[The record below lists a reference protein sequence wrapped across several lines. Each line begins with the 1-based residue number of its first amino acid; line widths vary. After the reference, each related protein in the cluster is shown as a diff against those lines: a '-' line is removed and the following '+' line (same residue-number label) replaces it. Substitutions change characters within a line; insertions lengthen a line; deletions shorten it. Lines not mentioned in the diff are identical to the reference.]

1 MANQSG
7 ISGRIAQT
15 LQTRTQRRTGTG
27 SVNPAVKNRSDQL
40 RSHYSR
46 VWRRLQSIPGVN
58 GLGIG
63 MRGWRVY
70 VDSALQQ
77 DVAGVPSKIAG
88 FPTETVVR
96 RPSFL
101 CYGNDFQ
108 DTLQPG
114 IEIAGKGISGS
125 GSLGCFARL
134 TSDHKTIVL
143 LSAGHVLYENLKS
156 GSGDGNEC
164 GQPNVSCCCCC
175 TSHVICR
182 NRGNGQNGYNEVT
195 VEFTHPSL
203 SGITTSDGSE
213 MDCAVAVLNNKRP
226 YTNQSQYYRM
236 IQGTPPSGSLG
247 VSGGDPVEKVGAE
260 TGHTKG
266 TICQFNFT
274 SVKYDTGGSGSIPN
288 VLFPIGQENKAPVKF
303 INQFLVVPDPDP
315 NDPSGKTYFALQG
328 DSGSVVVNSGQQVIG
343 LVTAMLPLDAQG
355 IAKISP
361 FLTLPLPPHAG
372 NLGVVSPIG
381 QVLSSLGIEIVNN
394 MQGTVTSSGPVLE
407 VPEEVLLE
415 RERVLALER
424 TLQSLERE
432 IRQHALGRTVLD
444 KIQEHRPEAARLV
457 ERNRAVIV
465 AWHRCQGPAYAAH
478 CLHSFQ
484 DKQYR
489 IPSQVN
495 GVTPWEL
502 VQRMAGVLK
511 TYGSERLQNDIR
523 DYEWLA
529 REWIEGCNSVWQLVD
544 RLRKLESV
552 GDMDQD
558 KVEVTADT
566 SVTK

>member
-1 MANQSG
+1 M
-7 ISGRIAQT
+7 RIEAMNERHHFDELQT
-15 LQTRTQRRTGTG
+15 LHSG
-27 SVNPAVKNRSDQL
+27 
-40 RSHYSR
+40 
-46 VWRRLQSIPGVN
+46 VWTWLQSIPGIV

-63 MRGWRVY
+63 VNAWRVY
-70 VDSALQQ
+70 VENESGTNRAYSLARIPQQ
-77 DVAGVPSKIAG
+77 IHG
-88 FPTETVVR
+88 FPTEIVLKQV
-96 RPSFL
+96 SFS

-108 DTLQPG
+108 STLKPG
-114 IEIAGKGISGS
+114 IQIAAKGQGE

-134 TSDHKTIVL
+134 TAAPNTIVV
-143 LSAGHVLYENLKS
+143 LSNRHVLYGDVADFGS
-156 GSGDGNEC
+156 SGDGNDC
-164 GQPNVSCCCCC
+164 GQPSVSCCCCC
-175 TSHVICR
+175 ASHVIGE
-182 NRGNGQNGYNEVT
+182 NRGNGVNGFNSV
-195 VEFTHPSL
+195 VVKVTHPQS
-203 SGITTSDGSE
+203 SGTFAGSE
-213 MDCAVAVLNNKRP
+213 IDCAVAVLNSKRP
-226 YTNQSQYYRM
+226 YTNQADSYEM
-236 IQGTPPSGSLG
+236 IQGTPASGLG
-247 VSGGDPVEKVGAE
+247 VSAGDPVQKVGST
-260 TGHTKG
+260 TGYTKG
-266 TICQFNFT
+266 TILQFNT
-274 SVKYDTGGSGSIPN
+274 TAVYQSGGSGTVPN
-288 VLFPIGQENKAPVKF
+288 ILWPYPIVGDDITENAAGARGN
-303 INQFLVVPDPDP
+303 INQFLVLPDADAS
-315 NDPSGKTYFALQG
+315 NPSLKTQFAASG
-328 DSGSVVVNSGQQVIG
+328 DSGSVVVNSDKQVIG
-343 LVTAMLPLDAQG
+343 LIDRTIRILNQNGADFLNQ
-355 IAKISP
+355 
-361 FLTLPLPPHAG
+361 FLTTPLPPHAG
-372 NLGVVSPIG
+372 TLGVVCPIG
-381 QVLSSLGIEIVNN
+381 KVLSSLGIEIVNN
-394 MQGTVTSSGPVLE
+394 MQGTVTSSGAMLE
-407 VPEEVLLE
+407 VPDEVLQE
-415 RERVLALER
+415 RERVLTLER

-432 IRQHALGRTVLD
+432 IRQQALGRTVLD

-457 ERNRAVIV
+457 ERNRAVKV